1 MKNVCFISFFTSIIS
16 YKFVHFLQDLVE
28 SNVVKEI

>member
-16 YKFVHFLQDLVE
+16 YYIRALFTRLVE